1 MRKQLHMVKNWV
13 IVGNDGVFHYETFEE
28 AAANNTVLNGHLMS
42 KSYYEN
48 HYKNEYVTN
57 NSTIPN
63 TWD

>member
-1 MRKQLHMVKNWV
+1 
-13 IVGNDGVFHYETFEE
+13 
-28 AAANNTVLNGHLMS
+28 VLNGHLMS